1 MSKTRRGER
10 TEEGPNPEAGETDT
24 MSMASMMGML
34 QEERQARQEGQRM
47 MMEQQR
53 MLQTLLEKQQEE
65 RTQHRQEIETLLKKS
80 ESEPVTAKVKLSKP
94 TLQKLA
100 PQDNV
105 EHFLATFERVA
116 TQQGWPRTCG
126 LPSWQAC

>member
-1 MSKTRRGER
+1 MYNVFRGWIK
-10 TEEGPNPEAGETDT
+10 
-24 MSMASMMGML
+24 L
-34 QEERQARQEGQRM
+34 
-47 MMEQQR
+47 EQQR

-65 RTQHRQEIETLLKKS
+65 RTQHRQEIETLLQKKS

-116 TQQGWPRTCG
+116 MQQGWPRTCG